1 MEEKFSNQNQM
12 TGKEWLNR
20 YIKMLEDG
28 CSDFKQE
35 KVIYENACAELRKNF
50 KDIDKYI
57 EYTNDMLISSIEFS
71 FEQGLNDNLEHFK
84 NPKSPTFLDE
94 DYNACL
100 REKSLMEKVDYAED
114 ADKRREIL
122 RILPDEYYDDIIGYQ
137 TFLSTYIPKMAH
149 YYGFIT
155 GNTILKKIVKEYK
168 PDLKLTKEYKEWLS
182 IYLCLEL
189 EEL

>member
-1 MEEKFSNQNQM
+1 MKEKFSNQNQI

-20 YIKMLEDG
+20 YIKMLEVG
-28 CSDFKQE
+28 CSDFKKE
-35 KVIYENACAELRKNF
+35 KVIYENACTQLRKNF

-71 FEQGLNDNLEHFK
+71 FEQGLDDNLEHFK
-84 NPKSPTFLDE
+84 NPQLPTFLDK

-100 REKSLMEKVDYAED
+100 REKSLMEKADYVEA
-114 ADKRREIL
+114 ADKRREIVC
-122 RILPDEYYDDIIGYQ
+122 ILPGEYYDDIIGYQ
-137 TFLSTYIPKMAH
+137 TFLSTYIPKLAH